1 MGYGMSIR
9 MLGWECVLSY
19 VQITMHLQEMTRT
32 TMRFKVLNVE
42 LLPKI
47 VVPLNGKLF
56 QLKSLVK
63 GENLQQLL
71 IGMKA

>member
-1 MGYGMSIR
+1 
-9 MLGWECVLSY
+9 
-19 VQITMHLQEMTRT
+19 
-32 TMRFKVLNVE
+32 MRFRVLNVE

-56 QLKSLVK
+56 QLKSLAE